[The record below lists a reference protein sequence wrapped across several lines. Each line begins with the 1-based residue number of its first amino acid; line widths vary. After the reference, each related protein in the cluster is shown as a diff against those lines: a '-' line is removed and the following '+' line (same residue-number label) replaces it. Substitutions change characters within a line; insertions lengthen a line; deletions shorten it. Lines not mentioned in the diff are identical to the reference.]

1 MIKLEI
7 TKTKTNENFEKE
19 MREYKSDMIWCTG
32 KWMMP
37 DKYITT
43 DILSV
48 KVTEEQFEAIR
59 KAVLDVF

>member
-1 MIKLEI
+1 
-7 TKTKTNENFEKE
+7 
-19 MREYKSDMIWCTG
+19 
-32 KWMMP
+32 MP